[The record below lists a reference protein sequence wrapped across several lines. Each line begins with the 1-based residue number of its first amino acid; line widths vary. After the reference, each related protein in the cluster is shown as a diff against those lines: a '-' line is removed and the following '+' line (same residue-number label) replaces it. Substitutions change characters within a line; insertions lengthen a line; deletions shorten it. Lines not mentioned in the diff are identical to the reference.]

1 MSDRIYVWGDGA
13 IWRISKKALK
23 QVAQGAYACDVGRMM
38 SAEQNI
44 KTGQWRNLPKGIDQD
59 QDGQL
64 WVSEN
69 GVELFAYDDHDDLE
83 DYANNA

>member
-59 QDGQL
+59 QDGKL
-64 WVSEN
+64 WVSAN
-69 GVELFAYDDHDDLE
+69 GVELFSYDDHDELE
-83 DYANNA
+83 YYAHNA

>member
-1 MSDRIYVWGDGA
+1 MSDRVYVWGDGA

-38 SAEQNI
+38 SAKKN
-44 KTGQWRNLPKGIDQD
+44 WRTSRWSNLPNGIAQNE
-59 QDGQL
+59 DGNL
-64 WVSEN
+64 WVTEN
-69 GVELFAYDDHDDLE
+69 GVELYAYDDHDDLE